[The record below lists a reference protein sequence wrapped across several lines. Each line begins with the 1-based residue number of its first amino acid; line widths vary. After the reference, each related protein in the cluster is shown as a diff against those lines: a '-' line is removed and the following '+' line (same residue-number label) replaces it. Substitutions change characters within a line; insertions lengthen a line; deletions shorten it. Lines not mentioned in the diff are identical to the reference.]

1 VNRTNQF
8 SSTETAVIS
17 MAAVRDARK
26 AGRTVSSRVF
36 ALLDAFSQD
45 RPALRLVDLTA
56 VTGLPVSTVHR
67 IATELVELGA
77 LKKDRD
83 GTYRIGL
90 RMWKLGSLC
99 PQPRTLRDVSLPY
112 IHDLYEA
119 TGENIHLAVLD
130 GNEALY
136 VERVWGPRS
145 VGVPTRVG
153 WRQPLHAT
161 GVGKVLLAHAPRE
174 LQQAVLASE
183 LKRYTPHT
191 IVMPGLLM
199 RTLQEVRETGI
210 ARCSEELTLGTASVA
225 VPIHGPDRRVVA
237 ALSVVSH
244 TVAPSRSLGAV
255 EPALRLAAKSISREL
270 ANGYASEP
278 EATGSSGSVTP
289 IRPVAR

>member
-1 VNRTNQF
+1 MNRPPAF
-8 SSTETAVIS
+8 APTETTVIS
-17 MAAVRDARK
+17 MTALRDTK

-36 ALLDAFSQD
+36 AVLDAFSQE

-90 RMWKLGSLC
+90 RLWKLGSLC

-112 IHDLYEA
+112 LHDLYEA

-130 GNEALY
+130 GDEALY

-161 GVGKVLLAHAPRE
+161 GVGKVLLAFAPRE
-174 LQQAVLASE
+174 LQQAVLASG
-183 LKRYTPHT
+183 LKRHTPHT

-225 VPIHGPDRRVVA
+225 VPIHGPDNQVVA

-244 TVAPSRSLGAV
+244 SVTHSRSLGSV
-255 EPALRLAAKSISREL
+255 EPALRLAARSISREL
-270 ANGYASEP
+270 ARGYADGP
-278 EATGSSGSVTP
+278 DGAGPPAAVTSLP
-289 IRPVAR
+289 AAAR